1 VRLIEFLQNHRISGA
16 RHYKEEKMKKF
27 LLTTC
32 CIFSLFYYFNT
43 QANTTQSETA
53 QIKLAHTKPAKI
65 VVLTSKGGNGHM
77 AACSV
82 LKDALPDCE
91 IKLVYP
97 IHDTFSHLLDGEE
110 WYGTLLQHGWIR
122 TTNFIARY
130 PGEMLMRFKS
140 SGLKKDFSKILEQ
153 EKPDLL
159 ISVIPLINYPAA
171 CAAERYGI
179 PFMLITLDADL
190 ELWLSNM
197 KKCRKHGFLK
207 TNNIVVTVQKKTS
220 RIEQQLNR
228 KCIPL
233 SCVHEVGAPLRKDFY
248 TSKDIA
254 TIRKEW
260 NIPANK
266 KVVMLMRGS
275 TGSDK
280 MIEYVKTLV
289 KNDCSL
295 HLLVCVGRN
304 TQIIPK
310 LNRIKQ
316 NSRVSFSIVQ
326 FTPKIPDLMAISDLL
341 ITQPTPNVCNEAMHM
356 KLPILIDLTS
366 TCLFWETPTID
377 WIKLRGCGKE
387 FKNMNHLNNLVGE
400 YINKKK
406 CFSPNMSPSI
416 PHFNTEIHKIVMNL
430 IKRPTN

>member
-1 VRLIEFLQNHRISGA
+1 
-16 RHYKEEKMKKF
+16 MKKF
-27 LLTTC
+27 LGTTFC
-32 CIFSLFYYFNT
+32 VFSLFFHLNGQIDS
-43 QANTTQSETA
+43 QAKTTQVES
-53 QIKLAHTKPAKI
+53 IKPKLAQTKNPKI

-110 WYGTLLQHGWIR
+110 WYGSLLQHGWIR

-140 SGLKKDFSKILEQ
+140 SGLKKEFSKILEQ

-207 TNNIVVTVQKKTS
+207 TKKFVITVQKKTS
-220 RIEQQLNR
+220 RIEQQLNK

-248 TSKDIA
+248 TPKDIIA
-254 TIRKEW
+254 IRKEW
-260 NIPANK
+260 KIPANK
-266 KVVMLMRGS
+266 RVVMLMRGS

-304 TQIIPK
+304 TQIIPS

-316 NSRVSFSIVQ
+316 NARVSFSIVP

-341 ITQPTPNVCNEAMHM
+341 VTQPTPNVCNEAMHM

-406 CFSPNMSPSI
+406 CFSADLGPSTSL
-416 PHFNTEIHKIVMNL
+416 FNTEIHKLVMGL
-430 IKRPTN
+430 IKHPTK

>member
-1 VRLIEFLQNHRISGA
+1 MRKLF
-16 RHYKEEKMKKF
+16 
-27 LLTTC
+27 LTTL
-32 CIFSLFYYFNT
+32 CISSLFYYSNSQAKST
-43 QANTTQSETA
+43 QTKSIQAKPTQV
-53 QIKLAHTKPAKI
+53 KPKKI

-91 IKLVYP
+91 IKLADP
-97 IHDTFSHLLDGEE
+97 INDTFSSILDYAK
-110 WYGTLLQHGWIR
+110 WYGKFLQNNWIR
-122 TTNFIARY
+122 TSNFIARY
-130 PGEMLMRFKS
+130 PGEMIMRFKS
-140 SGLKKDFSKILEQ
+140 SGIKRQITKILEQ

-207 TNNIVVTVQKKTS
+207 NNNFVITVQKKTPH
-220 RIEQQLNR
+220 IVHQLNR
-228 KCIPL
+228 KCIPMP
-233 SCVHEVGAPLRKDFY
+233 CIHEVGAPLRKDFY
-248 TSKDIA
+248 TPKDTK

-289 KNDCSL
+289 QNDNQI

-304 TQIIPK
+304 TKIIPK
-310 LNRIKQ
+310 LNHIKT
-316 NSRVSFSIVQ
+316 NDRVTFSIIP

-341 ITQPTPNVCNEAMHM
+341 ITQPTPNVCNEALHM

-387 FKNMNHLNNLVGE
+387 FKRMSQLNNLVGE

-406 CFSPNMSPSI
+406 TCLTETGTSI
-416 PHFNTEIHKIVMNL
+416 PDFNTEIHKLVMGL
-430 IKRPTN
+430 IKKA

>member
-1 VRLIEFLQNHRISGA
+1 
-16 RHYKEEKMKKF
+16 MKKL
-27 LLTTC
+27 LLTTL
-32 CIFSLFYYFNT
+32 CISSLFYYFNT
-43 QANTTQSETA
+43 QAKPAQAKSTQAKPA
-53 QIKLAHTKPAKI
+53 QENPTQTKSTSTKPRKI

-77 AACSV
+77 ATCSV

-97 IHDTFSHLLDGEE
+97 IHDTFVRVLDGEE
-110 WYGTLLQHGWIR
+110 WYGTLLKHGWIR

-130 PGEMLMRFKS
+130 PGEMIMRFKS
-140 SGLKKDFSKILEQ
+140 SGIKRQIKKILEQ

-207 TNNIVVTVQKKTS
+207 NNNFVITVQKKTPH
-220 RIEQQLNR
+220 IEHQLNR
-228 KCIPL
+228 KCIPM
-233 SCVHEVGAPLRKDFY
+233 SCIHEVGAPLRKDFY
-248 TSKDIA
+248 TPKDTNA
-254 TIRKEW
+254 IRKEW
-260 NIPANK
+260 NIPAGK

-280 MIEYVKTLV
+280 MIDYVKTLV

-310 LNRIKQ
+310 LNRIKT
-316 NSRVSFSIVQ
+316 NERVTFSIVP

-341 ITQPTPNVCNEAMHM
+341 VTQPTPNVCNEAMHM

-387 FKNMNHLNNLVGE
+387 FKDMDQLNNLVGE

-406 CFSPNMSPSI
+406 TLNTKTCVPI
-416 PHFNTEIHKIVMNL
+416 PYFNTEIHKIVMGL
-430 IKRPTN
+430 IKKPDHK